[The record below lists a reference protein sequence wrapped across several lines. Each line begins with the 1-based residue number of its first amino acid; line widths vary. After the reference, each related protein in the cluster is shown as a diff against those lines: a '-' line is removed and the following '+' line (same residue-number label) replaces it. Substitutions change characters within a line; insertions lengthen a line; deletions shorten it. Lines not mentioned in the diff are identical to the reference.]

1 MKYSMCSDNALSN
14 SDYLTKII
22 GVGYGTLPFKLLL
35 RGVQETPP
43 PTIKRCGRL
52 ELKVKIRSRPA

>member
-43 PTIKRCGRL
+43 PNNKKMW
-52 ELKVKIRSRPA
+52 KVRT